1 MYSVSS
7 MCIEICIMYLLISY
21 LTLFSGRYD
30 YSHSYRDSFQDGS
43 TVPAEFGNNMV
54 YYYDDG
60 NRVQMYSVEE
70 NLLKGYIKRQM

>member
-1 MYSVSS
+1 M
-7 MCIEICIMYLLISY
+7 
-21 LTLFSGRYD
+21 TTP
-30 YSHSYRDSFQDGS
+30 
-43 TVPAEFGNNMV
+43 TVTGTRSRMGPQFPAEFGNNMV